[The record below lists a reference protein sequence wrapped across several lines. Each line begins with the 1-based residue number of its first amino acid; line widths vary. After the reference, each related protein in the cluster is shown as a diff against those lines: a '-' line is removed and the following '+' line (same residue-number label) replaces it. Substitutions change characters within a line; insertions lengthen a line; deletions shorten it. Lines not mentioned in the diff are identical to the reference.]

1 MQFLDFTKSQGNNL
15 SDPDKKYNFPG
26 LKPGD
31 RWVLCAIRWRDA
43 EKEGKAPLVKL
54 NATNKVALNYVT
66 LEKLQEYDDK
76 IVSVNNH

>member
-15 SDPDKKYNFPG
+15 SDPNENGFPG

-31 RWVLCAIRWRDA
+31 RWVLCALRWREA

-76 IVSVNNH
+76 RVSE